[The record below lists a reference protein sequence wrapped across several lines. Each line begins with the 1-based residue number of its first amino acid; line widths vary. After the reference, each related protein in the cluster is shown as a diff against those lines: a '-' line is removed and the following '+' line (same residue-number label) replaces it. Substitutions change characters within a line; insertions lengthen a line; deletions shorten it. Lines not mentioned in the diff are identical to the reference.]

1 MQLLKWLGLSLVALI
16 IALVAVGLLLPSSRH
31 VERSITID
39 APPCVVFATV
49 NSFHRFDDWSPIAE
63 VMPDASS
70 SLIGPAFGIG
80 AGLSWTT
87 PGPDGDSGSQ
97 VIVSTIPEERVD
109 LALDLGRE
117 GAAQGAYL
125 LQPEG
130 AGTRLTWSFD
140 VDLGLDLIARFRALR
155 LDRSLGPLYAQGLAN
170 LKSLCEGLPKVDWS
184 DIEIGLG
191 EVRSATIAYAPGT
204 CDASE
209 TAIAGALA
217 TAFGQVVRFVAANE
231 LQLAGH
237 PLAITNYSD
246 ERGWS
251 FEAGLPVAGQPARG
265 VGAESTVRMGET
277 YGGRVVRAVHIGPYR
292 RLQETYAKA
301 EAFIAV
307 YGLGRNGRPWD
318 VFISDPGS
326 TPEAELRT
334 EVHYPVE

>member
-16 IALVAVGLLLPSSRH
+16 IAFVAVGLLLPSSRH

-39 APPCVVFATV
+39 APPCAVFATV
-49 NSFHRFDDWSPIAE
+49 NSFHRFAE
-63 VMPDASS
+63 WTPFAAVMPDTSY
-70 SLIGPAFGIG
+70 SLIGPAFGTG

-87 PGPDGDSGSQ
+87 SGPDGDSGSQ
-97 VIVSTIPEERVD
+97 VIVSSIPVERVD

-117 GAAQGAYL
+117 GAAQAAYV
-125 LQPEG
+125 LQPDG
-130 AGTRLTWSFD
+130 AGTHLTWSFD
-140 VDLGLDLIARFRALR
+140 VDLGLDLVARFRSLR
-155 LDRSLGPLYAQGLAN
+155 LDRRLGPLYAQGLAN
-170 LKSLCEGLPKVDWS
+170 LKSLCEELPKVDWS

-204 CDASE
+204 ADASE

-217 TAFGQVVRFVAANE
+217 TAFGQVVSFVAANE

-277 YGGRVVRAVHIGPYR
+277 YGGRVVRAVHVGPYR
-292 RLQETYAKA
+292 RLPETYDKA
-301 EAFIAV
+301 EAFITV
-307 YGLGRNGRPWD
+307 YGLARTGRPWD

-334 EVHYPVE
+334 EVHYPVR